1 MCYNYIIFY
10 EVNKVDKE
18 KTKQTKKLVRTKVRA
33 DKSIE
38 VEFQKHPK
46 DTIIGKILLYLII
59 IGTVILPVA
68 LLIYVIIEAF
78 S

>member
-1 MCYNYIIFY
+1 MYYNYIIFY

>member
-1 MCYNYIIFY
+1 
-10 EVNKVDKE
+10 VNKVDKE

-38 VEFQKHPK
+38 IEFQKHPK

-68 LLIYVIIEAF
+68 LLIYAIIEAF

>member
-38 VEFQKHPK
+38 IEFQKHPK

-68 LLIYVIIEAF
+68 LLIYAIIEAF

>member
-18 KTKQTKKLVRTKVRA
+18 KTKQTKKLVRIKVRA

-38 VEFQKHPK
+38 IEFQKHPK

-68 LLIYVIIEAF
+68 LLIYAIIEAF